1 MKSRVYD
8 SGKPEGRHQ
17 LIQAIN
23 EATNG
28 IKKKWDAC
36 SGSIQW
42 HNRWQ
47 HAFSV
52 TEDISHI

>member
-23 EATNG
+23 EAADG
-28 IKKKWDAC
+28 IKKNGMHAVATFRGTTT
-36 SGSIQW
+36 GSM
-42 HNRWQ
+42 H
-47 HAFSV
+47 SV
-52 TEDISHI
+52 